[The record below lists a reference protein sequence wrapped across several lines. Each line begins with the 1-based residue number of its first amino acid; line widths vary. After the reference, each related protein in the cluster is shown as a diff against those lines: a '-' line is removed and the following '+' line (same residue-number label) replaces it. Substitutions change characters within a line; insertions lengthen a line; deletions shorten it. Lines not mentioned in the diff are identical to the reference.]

1 MQIGS
6 SNTMI
11 QGYHPVK
18 MRTAPSM
25 SVDGTWNMEVGTTAV
40 TWTCPSTRT
49 STTAF
54 SSEQSAGNSDGSAA
68 IVYANNDTDAAIIG
82 DAEL

>member
-1 MQIGS
+1 
-6 SNTMI
+6 
-11 QGYHPVK
+11 
-18 MRTAPSM
+18 
-25 SVDGTWNMEVGTTAV
+25 MEVGTTAV